1 MPPARCGGH
10 IFVCLRMNDIYY
22 RIIDAGHGA
31 IIVLLLVFI
40 CCLLLRRQTGIVRV
54 RYLAGLFLTVSCLQ
68 TGLLFLLEEELRLS
82 LPMSEHMSLW
92 SDLAAGIAGIGMV
105 WVLFRNRHLYGRRL
119 VYVVGALL
127 LLQ

>member
-1 MPPARCGGH
+1 
-10 IFVCLRMNDIYY
+10 MNDIYY